1 MKKALW
7 ALVVLVVLG
16 LAGLWW
22 LRGNVDHLVASAITR
37 YGSAMTGA
45 TVKLGSVN
53 LDATNGR
60 GSLHELT
67 VGNPPGFKLPHAFK
81 AETIELEVDV
91 RTLVDDVVLVR
102 KITVLGP
109 EIGYEKGQ
117 AMTNIDAIQKN
128 IAAYLGP
135 SSADSKGKKLIV
147 QDLQI
152 RNARAT
158 ARAPLVGDQTA
169 TVSLPDIHLRNL
181 GQAQGGLT
189 PGQLGQEVT
198 NALEQKL
205 MSTVRWESVVRATG
219 DALNK
224 AGNAIKG
231 LFK

>member
-1 MKKALW
+1 MKKALG
-7 ALVVLVVLG
+7 AFAVVLVVA

-37 YGSAMTGA
+37 YGSAMTGSA
-45 TVKLGSVN
+45 VKVGSVN
-53 LDATNGR
+53 LDTANGR

-67 VGNPPGFKLPHAFK
+67 VANPPGFRLPYAFK
-81 AETIELEVDV
+81 ANTIELEVDLL
-91 RTLVDDVVLVR
+91 TLTDDVVLVR
-102 KITVLGP
+102 KIAVLAP

-117 AMTNIDAIQKN
+117 VQTNIDAIQKN
-128 IAAYLGP
+128 IATYLGP
-135 SSADSKGKKLIV
+135 SKPGSKGKKLIV
-147 QDLQI
+147 QDFVI
-152 RNARAT
+152 RNARAV

-169 TVSLPDIHLRNL
+169 TVSLADIHLRNL

-189 PGQLGQEVT
+189 PGELGQEVT
-198 NALEQKL
+198 NALELQL
-205 MSTVRWESVVRATG
+205 MRTVRWESVVRATG

>member
-1 MKKALW
+1 MKKALG
-7 ALVVLVVLG
+7 ALAVVLVLA

-22 LRGNVDHLVASAITR
+22 LRSNVDHLVASAITR

-45 TVKLGSVN
+45 TVQIGKVD
-53 LDATNGR
+53 LDTTNGR
-60 GSLHELT
+60 GSLHKLT
-67 VGNPPGFKLPHAFK
+67 VGNPPGFKLPHVFSAD
-81 AETIELEVDV
+81 TIELEVDL
-91 RTLVDDVVLVR
+91 RTLTDDVVVVR
-102 KITVLGP
+102 KIAVLAP

-117 AMTNIDAIQKN
+117 TQTNIDAIQKN

-135 SSADSKGKKLIV
+135 SQEGSKGRKLIV
-147 QDLQI
+147 QDLVI
-152 RNARAT
+152 RNARAV

-169 TVSLPDIHLRNL
+169 TVSLADIHLRNL

-189 PGQLGQEVT
+189 PGELGQEVT
-198 NALEQKL
+198 NALELQL
-205 MSTVRWESVVRATG
+205 MRTVRWESVVRATG

>member
-7 ALVVLVVLG
+7 ALAVVVVLA

-22 LRGNVDHLVASAITR
+22 LRGNVDHLVATAITR

-45 TVKLGSVN
+45 TVKIKSVN
-53 LDATNGR
+53 LDTANGR
-60 GSLHELT
+60 GSLQALT
-67 VGNPPGFKLPHAFK
+67 IGNPPGFKLPHAFK
-81 AETIELEVDV
+81 AETIELDVDL
-91 RTLVDDVVLVR
+91 RTLADDVVVVR
-102 KITVLGP
+102 KVTILSP
-109 EIGYEKGQ
+109 SIGYEKGQ

-128 IAAYLGP
+128 IATYLGP
-135 SSADSKGKKLIV
+135 STAASKGKKIIV
-147 QDLQI
+147 QDLQM
-152 RNARAT
+152 RNAKAT

-169 TVSLPDIHLRNL
+169 TVNLPDIHLRNL

-189 PGQLGQEVT
+189 PGELAQEIT
-198 NALEQKL
+198 NAVEQKL
-205 MSTVRWESVVRATG
+205 LSTVRWESVLRATG